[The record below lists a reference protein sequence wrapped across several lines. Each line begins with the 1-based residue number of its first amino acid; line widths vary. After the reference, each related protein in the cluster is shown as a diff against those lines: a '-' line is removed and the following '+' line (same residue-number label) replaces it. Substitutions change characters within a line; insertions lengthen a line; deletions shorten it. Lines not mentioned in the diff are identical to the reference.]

1 MTQGAY
7 SYERDIWEISEEEL
21 KLLLEHS
28 RFDQMKA
35 LLSILFYT
43 GARYNEARTLKMSNV
58 LIEDDYITFFIKNA
72 KRKDN
77 TRRAIKLPRG
87 LKYLDFFERYY
98 KNRELRIMADNAST
112 NLFEFNYWKGINELR
127 RTCKLADFKISF
139 HAFRKSVGTKIAERG
154 HSAYQIQNWLGHK
167 TPATAFYYI
176 QNSARVTRDITE
188 GFKEDVKN
196 ERRV

>member
-7 SYERDIWEISEEEL
+7 SYERDVWEISEEEFKQL
-21 KLLLEHS
+21 FINS
-28 RFDQMKA
+28 RFEQMKA
-35 LLSILFYT
+35 LLSILYYT

-77 TRRAIKLPRG
+77 TRRAIKLPRK
-87 LKYLDFFERYY
+87 LKYLDYFEKYY
-98 KNRELRIMADNAST
+98 KNRELRIVADNAST
-112 NLFEFNYWKGINELR
+112 QLFEFNYWKGINELR
-127 RTCKLADFKISF
+127 RTCKIADLKLSF

-176 QNSARVTRDITE
+176 QNSTRVTRDITE
-188 GFKEDVKN
+188 GFKEDIK
-196 ERRV
+196 